1 MRNLF
6 LIILFVLTI
15 FSQIIIYRQSLSSGE
30 GGGAPVL
37 YWVTD
42 PNPARIEQIR
52 FFRSWLKK
60 NGYPDID
67 LKTDSANQQ
76 KVLIQGVTGVG
87 GDVFDAASTSIPYY
101 RTVGMLDDVT
111 EDMRSFG
118 VTEEN
123 CYSAI
128 LGDLFYEGRQFAY
141 PCNAGVNHYIVNL
154 DTLRKYG
161 LAKPPEVNDFDA
173 WEKLGLEFVSRANPE
188 GRRLRFWASPPPTD
202 VMYRSLGASQF
213 NETLTA
219 STINSPEYIRVLKRL
234 RKWTYDDHLIPSK
247 ADMDS
252 ISVEQ
257 GYGGSY
263 PQLFANGNMG
273 MIHFARYILIQIRA
287 MNKSPEMSAMLA
299 PHGGFPNAVAFTRA
313 CVRYK
318 GGRHRDLAKY
328 FMGFLASEDYNMQI
342 VRDSDGLPP
351 NPIYTKREEY
361 LRPAGRTNE
370 WLVHQFSKSAMEDY
384 GIGSEVTPFLLQAN
398 YGRET
403 RKIDEGFN
411 SLIYSAEEAAA
422 RTEKIAN
429 QMIKSFV
436 ARDKDVNARYQKA
449 LLRQKEIDGYKAAGK
464 KIPLRLV
471 DNIFLKRYYKET
483 GRGE

>member
-1 MRNLF
+1 MKNLF
-6 LIILFVLTI
+6 LIILLVLTG
-15 FSQIIIYRQSLSSGE
+15 FSQVIIYRQSLISGDSN
-30 GGGAPVL
+30 GAPVL

-42 PNPARIEQIR
+42 PNPARVEQIR

-67 LKTDSANQQ
+67 LKTDSANQN

-87 GDVFDAASTSIPYY
+87 GDVFDASSASIPYY

-123 CYSAI
+123 CYKSI

-141 PCNAGVNHYIVNL
+141 PCNAGANHYIVNI
-154 DTLRKYG
+154 DTLKKFGMER
-161 LAKPPEVNDFDA
+161 PPEVNTFDA
-173 WEKLGLEFVSRANPE
+173 FEKLGQEFVTRANPN
-188 GRRLRFWASPPPTD
+188 GKRLRFFASPPPMDALT
-202 VMYRSLGASQF
+202 RSVGVSSF

-219 STINSPEYIRVLKRL
+219 SAVNRPEYADILRRM
-234 RKWTYDDHLIPSK
+234 RKWTYEYHIIPTK

-263 PQLFANGNMG
+263 PQLFANGNMV
-273 MIHFARYILIQIRA
+273 MIYFARYILIQIRA
-287 MNKSPEMSAMLA
+287 MNKAPEMSGMLA
-299 PHGGFPNAVAFTRA
+299 PHGGYPNAVAFTRA
-313 CVRYK
+313 AVRYK
-318 GGRHRDLAKY
+318 GGHHRDLAKY

-351 NPIYTKREEY
+351 NPIYTKREEF
-361 LRPAGRTNE
+361 LRPVGRTNE
-370 WLVHQFSKSAMEDY
+370 WLAHQFSLKAMEEY
-384 GIGSEVTPFLLQAN
+384 GIGSEVSPFLLAAN
-398 YGRET
+398 YGREV
-403 RKIDEGFN
+403 RKVEEGFN
-411 SLIYSAEEAAA
+411 SLIYSPEETIQ
-422 RTEKIAN
+422 RIEKIAN
-429 QMIKSFV
+429 QQIKAFV
-436 ARDKDVNARYQKA
+436 SRDSDVKERYQKA
-449 LLRQKEIDGYKAAGK
+449 LAKQKEIDGYKAAGK

-471 DNIFLKRYYKET
+471 DNVFLKRYYKDT
-483 GRGE
+483 GKGE